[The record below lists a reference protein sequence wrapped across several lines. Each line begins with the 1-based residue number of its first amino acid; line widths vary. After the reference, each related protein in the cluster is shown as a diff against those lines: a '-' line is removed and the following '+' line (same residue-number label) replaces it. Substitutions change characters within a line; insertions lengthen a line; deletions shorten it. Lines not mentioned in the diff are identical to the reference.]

1 MARTRNRFLSL
12 SFFSPQFR
20 TTQMNQ
26 VNFQVNAA
34 MAGNPG
40 CREHNEVHNARWNS
54 SRLPLMPHRPLFV
67 SQCHHFSPVIYFI
80 AISVSLLPPP
90 PPLHY
95 LLFFFTCALSF
106 SPSPLAY
113 THSLLL
119 SHPLTRPHRVHE
131 HLLARNSPPNHTTQF
146 RSPHPLLEAL
156 LYISISVSFSLFLL
170 LRARTVVSFS
180 LSLALPRTSG
190 ISTNARKREKE
201 REIERSRKSDRE
213 NERERR

>member
-1 MARTRNRFLSL
+1 
-12 SFFSPQFR
+12 
-20 TTQMNQ
+20 
-26 VNFQVNAA
+26 
-34 MAGNPG
+34 MAGNSG
-40 CREHNEVHNARWNS
+40 CREHNEIHNARWNS

-80 AISVSLLPPP
+80 AISVSLPPPPP

-95 LLFFFTCALSF
+95 LLFFFTCALLLSF
-106 SPSPLAY
+106 PPCLYSLSPSLSP
-113 THSLLL
+113 

-170 LRARTVVSFS
+170 LSRELELSFRF
-180 LSLALPRTSG
+180 LF
-190 ISTNARKREKE
+190 
-201 REIERSRKSDRE
+201 RSRCLAPAAFRRMR
-213 NERERR
+213 ERERRNAR